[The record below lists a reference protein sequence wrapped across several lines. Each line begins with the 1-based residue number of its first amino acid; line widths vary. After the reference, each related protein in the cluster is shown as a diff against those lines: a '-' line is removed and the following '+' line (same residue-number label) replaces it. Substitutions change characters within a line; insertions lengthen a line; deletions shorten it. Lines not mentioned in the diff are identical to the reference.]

1 MMLREVLSQTLEL
14 WKEPLLMERCRDAPE
29 VGSRLDSHNI
39 CAVDDFFFSSLVNRE
54 RKFGDGGPETSGL

>member
-29 VGSRLDSHNI
+29 VGSRLNSHNV
-39 CAVDDFFFSSLVNRE
+39 CVDFFFSSLVNRE
-54 RKFGDGGPETSGL
+54 RKFGDGEPETSGL